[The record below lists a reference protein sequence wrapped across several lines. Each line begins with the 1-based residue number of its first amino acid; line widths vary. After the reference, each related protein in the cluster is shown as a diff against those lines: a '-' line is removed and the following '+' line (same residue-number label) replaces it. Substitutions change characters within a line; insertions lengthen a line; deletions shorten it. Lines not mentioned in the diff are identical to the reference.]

1 MSAVDN
7 KRFGRYFRLT
17 IGSGSTAIIVEPP
30 FRFSFSGTKSSTG
43 ILNNLNGK
51 LYGLSRAR
59 KLLLVKEEGGPE
71 VVQVQL
77 EVGYKGASEL
87 IFKGTLYRGQISRQG
102 PELIN
107 EFECKDGGI
116 DFAQSFVN
124 AAVQSPREAVNAV
137 LASAPNTTEGKIT
150 ELGQLLRPKI
160 VVGNGLDVIQ
170 RMLKP
175 GESWY
180 IDNEQLFI
188 VKENE
193 VVAEFAPVISAQTG
207 LLNTPVIDKKL
218 VTFDTV
224 MNPALK
230 VSHLCSLQSTTA
242 PYLNGLYKLLTIQ
255 YTGDSQGPDWTMKC
269 TGMLATDYKVI

>member
-1 MSAVDN
+1 MSVADN
-7 KRFGRYFRLT
+7 KRFGRWFRLT
-17 IGSGSTAIIVEPP
+17 IGTGSTAIIIEPP
-30 FRFSFSGTKSSTG
+30 FRFAFTATKSSTG
-43 ILNNLNGK
+43 ILNSLNGK
-51 LYGLSRAR
+51 LYGLSRAK

-71 VVQVQL
+71 VVKVQL

-87 IFKGTLYRGQISRQG
+87 VFKGTLYRGQISRQG
-102 PELIN
+102 PDLIN

-124 AAVQSPREAVNAV
+124 AAVKSPREAVNAV
-137 LASAPNTTEGKIT
+137 LATAPNTSEGKIT
-150 ELGQLLRPKI
+150 DLGELIRPKI
-160 VVGNGLDVIQ
+160 IVGNGFDVIQ

-193 VVAEFAPVISAQTG
+193 VVAEFAPVVSAETG
-207 LLNTPVIDKKL
+207 LLNTPTIDKKI

-230 VSHLCSLQSTTA
+230 VSHLASLKSGTA
-242 PYLNGLYKLLTIQ
+242 PYLNGLYKILTLQ
-255 YTGDSQGPDWTMKC
+255 YIGDTQGPDWTMKP
-269 TGMLATDYKVI
+269 TAVLATDYKVI